1 MKIQNNTELESFF
14 AEKTLTAVKLA
25 QVNDSFNV
33 FYPNKQIAIDG
44 GVELLIDDQPFFFG
58 WKIQLEAIES
68 GTYSLKESLG
78 EIEHYILN
86 DNDIMVASQFIGQ
99 KIISVNATWNIY
111 EKMSDEEYPELVP
124 VDVMEQIILEFE
136 NGKTLQIAAISYEEK
151 DGKITDAKWDLHGE
165 ILVSANDVVPI
176 EGANPTGRF
185 F

>member
-1 MKIQNNTELESFF
+1 MILKNNSELENFF
-14 AEKTLTAVKLA
+14 VGKTLTAARLA

-44 GVELLIDDQPFFFG
+44 GVELLINDQSFFFG
-58 WKIQLEAIES
+58 WKMELEAIES

-86 DNDIMVASQFIGQ
+86 DNDIIVASQFIGQ

-111 EKMSDEEYPELVP
+111 EKMTDEEYPELVP

-136 NGKTLQIAAISYEEK
+136 NGKTLQIAAISYEEE
-151 DGKITDAKWDLHGE
+151 DDKITGARWDLHGE
-165 ILVSANDVVPI
+165 ILVSANDVLPI